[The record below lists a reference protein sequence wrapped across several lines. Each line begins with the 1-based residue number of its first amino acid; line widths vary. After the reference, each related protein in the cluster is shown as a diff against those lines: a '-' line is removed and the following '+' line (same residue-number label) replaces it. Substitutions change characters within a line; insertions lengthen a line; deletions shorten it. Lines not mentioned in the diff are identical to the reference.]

1 MLRNAED
8 KEQSTETSTSND
20 PVVDQ
25 QMLELLQLLEKDI
38 DLWLKQNVDLKSRTN
53 PTVSKFQLCETHGI
67 NCAYV

>member
-8 KEQSTETSTSND
+8 KEQSTGTSTSND

-25 QMLELLQLLEKDI
+25 QMLELLQLLEKEI
-38 DLWLKQNVDLKSRTN
+38 NIWLKQNVDPKSRSD
-53 PTVSKFQLCETHGI
+53 PTVSRFQLCETRGI